1 MAKVREATSM
11 LLHSAEDGCVTWEII
26 ARAALG
32 YMSEDDVKG
41 MCEANDFPCPW
52 QDDEEEFEHDDDPED
67 DGQPT
72 EAQEWA
78 DYDPDC

>member
-1 MAKVREATSM
+1 MAKIREATSM
-11 LLHSAEDGCVTWEII
+11 LLDSAEDGCVSWEEI

-52 QDDEEEFEHDDDPED
+52 QDEDEDLD